1 MKLPRSTMEALAPRI
16 ITRYIIR
23 EQVPALVIGLLF
35 FTFIMMLNRIFT
47 IADLIINRRV
57 DGWLV
62 FKLFLYMLPI
72 TISFTVPMSVL
83 ISAVMALSRL
93 SVDSEITALRACG
106 VSVYRIIK
114 PVLVSG
120 FVVFLMVLAFNETLF
135 VYSNRTYNQL
145 FVQILRSSPTS
156 VLEPKMFTTVGD
168 KTIWVGQIER
178 EVERLGDIMIYNRNP
193 AGGWDIIRAQEGLW
207 KQNADGSK
215 SLIMYRGKIFSSD
228 FDKATF
234 SYLDFSNGSAEVL
247 MTESK
252 IDYTEDRD
260 VINPHEHDSAGLLA
274 RLRAHPKSYRNDRNV
289 ALNWIEFFKKHA
301 VPFSC
306 FVFSVIGAPIGIFS
320 TRSGRG
326 VGFGVSIFIFFAY
339 YVFFVGG
346 QSMAVRGDVHP
357 ALGVWFTNFLF
368 MLIGVLLIVFKERL
382 DTANI
387 DIHALAGRWQA
398 LVARFRKRRET

>member
-93 SVDSEITALRACG
+93 SADSEITALRACG

-145 FVQILRSSPTS
+145 FVQILRWSPTS

-234 SYLDFSNGSAEVL
+234 SYLDFSNG
-247 MTESK
+247 
-252 IDYTEDRD
+252 
-260 VINPHEHDSAGLLA
+260 
-274 RLRAHPKSYRNDRNV
+274 
-289 ALNWIEFFKKHA
+289 
-301 VPFSC
+301 
-306 FVFSVIGAPIGIFS
+306 
-320 TRSGRG
+320 
-326 VGFGVSIFIFFAY
+326 
-339 YVFFVGG
+339 
-346 QSMAVRGDVHP
+346 
-357 ALGVWFTNFLF
+357 
-368 MLIGVLLIVFKERL
+368 
-382 DTANI
+382 
-387 DIHALAGRWQA
+387 
-398 LVARFRKRRET
+398 